1 MTLLRGDGVWEQYL
15 EETERVLTLR
25 QYGAAVTA
33 LMETSLQLQ
42 VGDFRDDPSDLL
54 RDSRLSIAL

>member
-25 QYGAAVTA
+25 QYGAAVIA

-42 VGDFRDDPSDLL
+42 VGLPLVVH
-54 RDSRLSIAL
+54 AHTVVAC